1 MVMGKNIYP
10 SYSIIFALVL
20 IIASC
25 NIKSPTN
32 PWANP
37 EGTLVHVNGCKV
49 FESLNTATRAAL
61 SLKSNKD
68 CLQYEY
74 DGIILRLKHINAEF
88 NCCVD
93 EIVAEI
99 SIEDNIITLEPME
112 ILANGSGCFC
122 TCLYDLDYEIRN
134 LKPGTYKIIVKSFEL
149 PLEIDLSSPNSNI
162 YCEDRN
168 QPPWN

>member
-1 MVMGKNIYP
+1 MVIRKKSYP
-10 SYSIIFALVL
+10 SCSIIFALVL

-25 NIKSPTN
+25 NMGSPTD

-49 FESLNTATRAAL
+49 FETLNTATGAAM
-61 SLKSNKD
+61 SSESNKE

-74 DGIILRLKHINAEF
+74 DGIILQLKHINASF
-88 NCCVD
+88 NCCID

-99 SIEDNIITLEPME
+99 SIEDNIITLESKE
-112 ILANGSGCFC
+112 ILANGSGCYC
-122 TCLYDLDYEIRN
+122 TCLYDLDYEIRD

-149 PLEIDLSSPNSNI
+149 PLEIDLSSPISNI